1 MSTLT
6 DLQAELAL
14 YVTARNKI
22 LSGQEISIDKIHIR
36 RANLKDVE
44 RRIQEIN
51 MQIARING
59 TNVTYP
65 LFRGSE

>member
-6 DLQAELAL
+6 DLQAELTL
-14 YVTARNKI
+14 YETARNKI

-36 RANLKDVE
+36 RADLKTVE
-44 RRIQEIN
+44 RRIQEIK
-51 MQIARING
+51 MQIKRLSG
-59 TNVTYP
+59 ETVTYP